1 MSLQKPRDFIPGE
14 LESQKFAHRREA
26 YYRGLET
33 IKSLGYSVEDLLHH
47 FPAFVGQMTL
57 GRFLCLYEAYKA
69 TLGLAGHIAEVGVF
83 RGASTLFFAK
93 LTELFEPNSLT
104 QVHGFDWFK
113 GNQPSASEPGIVAGA
128 DSETVERVRSLIS
141 AQELQ
146 HCVRIH
152 VLDVATEIEAFFS
165 RFPHLQFKLVFL
177 DAGMYEVVK
186 AALPYFWERLNVG
199 GYLILDQF
207 NFEVAPGETK
217 AVRDFLPD
225 VQINSFTFGWMPS
238 AYIIKP
244 GRRFV

>member
-1 MSLQKPRDFIPGE
+1 MSSQKPRDFVPGE

-33 IKSLGYSVEDLLHH
+33 IKSLGYSTEDFLHH

-83 RGASTLFFAK
+83 RGAATLFFAK
-93 LTELFEPNSLT
+93 LTELFEPNSLI

-113 GNQPSASEPGIVAGA
+113 GNQPSESEPGIVPGG
-128 DSETVERVRSLIS
+128 DSESLERITALIN
-141 AQELQ
+141 AQQLQ

-152 VLDVATEIEAFFS
+152 VLDVANELEAFFS
-165 RFPHLQFKLVFL
+165 RYPHLQFKLVFL
-177 DAGMYEVVK
+177 DAGMYDVVK
-186 AALPYFWERLNVG
+186 NALPLFWDRLNVG

-217 AVRDFLPD
+217 AVRELLPD
-225 VQINSFTFGWMPS
+225 VEVRTFNFGWMPS

-244 GRRFV
+244 GRRFT

>member
-1 MSLQKPRDFIPGE
+1 MSSQKPRDFVPGE
-14 LESQKFAHRREA
+14 LESRTFEHRRPA
-26 YYRGLET
+26 YYQGMET

-47 FPAFVGQMTL
+47 FPAFVGHMTL

-113 GNQPSASEPGIVAGA
+113 GNQPSDAEPGIVPGA
-128 DSETVERVRSLIS
+128 DSESFERITSLIK
-141 AQELQ
+141 AQGLD

-152 VLDVATEIEAFFS
+152 VLDVVNEIEAFFA
-165 RFPHLQFKLVFL
+165 RFAHLQFKLVFL

-186 AALPYFWERLNVG
+186 SALPHFWERLNVG

-217 AVRDFLPD
+217 AVRELLPD
-225 VQINSFTFGWMPS
+225 VEVRSFDIGWMPS

-244 GRRFV
+244 GRRFA

>member
-1 MSLQKPRDFIPGE
+1 MPSPKPHDFVPGE
-14 LESQKFAHRREA
+14 LESQKFANRREA
-26 YYRGLET
+26 YYRGLDT

-93 LTELFEPNSLT
+93 LTELFEPGSLT

-113 GNQPSASEPGIVAGA
+113 GNQPSESETGIVAGA
-128 DSETVERVRSLIS
+128 DTESLDRITALIR
-141 AQELQ
+141 AQGLE
-146 HCVRIH
+146 HCVRLH
-152 VLDVATEIEAFFS
+152 VLDVATEIDAFFR

-177 DAGMYEVVK
+177 DAGMYDVVK
-186 AALPYFWERLNVG
+186 SALPHFWDRLNVG

-207 NFEVAPGETK
+207 NFEIAPGETK
-217 AVRDFLPD
+217 AVRDLLPD
-225 VQINSFTFGWMPS
+225 VQIKSFTFGWMPS
-238 AYIIKP
+238 AYIIKS
-244 GRRFV
+244 VAVT